1 MPHALRTLVIVLLAA
16 LLPLR
21 ALAAVTTGYCAAGHQ
36 DMTVAAHGDH
46 GHGAASHAHY
56 GSDDPPAKPA
66 TPSCSSCVG
75 HCSGA
80 AFAPHAPQA
89 VHAPAIAYDRI
100 ILAERVAPAFVPDQP
115 DRPPLA

>member
-1 MPHALRTLVIVLLAA
+1 MLVVLILAA

-21 ALAAVTTGYCAAGHQ
+21 AVAAVTVGFCALGHTDQ
-36 DMTVAAHGDH
+36 VVAVHGDH
-46 GHGAASHAHY
+46 GHGEASHAHH

-66 TPSCSSCVG
+66 TPSCSSCVE

-80 AFAPHAPQA
+80 AFAPHAAQA

-100 ILAERVAPAFVPDQP
+100 VLAERVAPAFITNQL